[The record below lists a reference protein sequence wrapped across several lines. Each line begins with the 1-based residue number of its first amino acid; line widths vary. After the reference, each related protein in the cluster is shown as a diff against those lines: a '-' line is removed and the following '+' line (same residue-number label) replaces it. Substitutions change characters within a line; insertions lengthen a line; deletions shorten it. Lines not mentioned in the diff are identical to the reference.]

1 MSDYQEE
8 APAMPVEDDVA
19 AAEARAQAAAAARLT
34 QQRAAIKKAQEA
46 RRANAIARKAAPRT
60 AKPRAADDAKVGVM
74 AHPEPATRRN
84 EPTRESYRPEATEQF
99 TRRKRADRGVGNF
112 DLPAHRK
119 KRGWDYQWITI
130 SVLNQPVDGAR
141 IRDFREGGWRPC
153 LAGDW
158 PELSDLAT
166 TSDSPIE
173 MEGQRL
179 MERPMSLTL
188 EARAEDVEI
197 ARAAQRDRTLAAA
210 SGASAIRGRDDAL
223 TVGKGM
229 HRVPVSVEIEELA
242 G

>member
-8 APAMPVEDDVA
+8 AATPVEDDVA
-19 AAEARAQAAAAARLT
+19 AAEARAQAAAARLA
-34 QQRAAIKKAQEA
+34 QQRSALAKAREA
-46 RRANAIARKAAPRT
+46 KRTAPKRTAGTRT
-60 AKPRAADDAKVGVM
+60 AKDAKVGVM

-84 EPTRESYRPEATEQF
+84 EPTRESYRPEAPEQF

-130 SVLNQPVDGAR
+130 TVLNQPVDGAR

-166 TSDSPIE
+166 SSDSPIE

-210 SGASAIRGRDDAL
+210 AGASAIRGRDDAL